1 MTKISINKT
10 SLQISSRDTLAAGN
24 VNSLSVGFRFLDG
37 WDRLAKTA
45 IFKNGSNSVSVLLD
59 SDICPIPWE
68 VLQEAGELYVSL
80 RGTTS
85 GGELVLCT
93 ENALIGNVKPSL
105 AAAIVAEQREATP
118 DVIDTLVDDVEQ
130 LKNNSGSGT
139 GGSNGKSAYELAVE
153 NGYEGTVTE
162 WLASLKG
169 EDGINGTD
177 GANGINGHD
186 GADGE
191 NGYTPVRDVD
201 YWTDADK
208 EYIVNE
214 VLSNFVDVSE
224 VGA

>member
-10 SLQISSRDTLAAGN
+10 SLQISCRDTLAAGN
-24 VNSLSVGFRFLDG
+24 VNSLSVSFRFLGG
-37 WDRLAKTA
+37 WDDLAKTA
-45 IFKNGSNSVSVLLD
+45 IFKNGSNSVSVLLN
-59 SDICPIPWE
+59 SNSCPIPWE

-80 RGTTS
+80 RGTAS

-93 ENALIGNVKPSL
+93 ENALIETVKPSL
-105 AAAIVAEQREATP
+105 AAAIAAEHREATP
-118 DVIDTLVDDVEQ
+118 DVIDTLVCDVEQ
-130 LKNNSGSGT
+130 LKNGGSG
-139 GGSNGKSAYELAVE
+139 GRGADGKSAYEIAVD
-153 NGYEGTVTE
+153 NGYKGTVTE

-169 EDGINGTD
+169 EDGVNGTD
-177 GANGINGHD
+177 GADGVNGHD
-186 GADGE
+186 GTDGE

-208 EYIVNE
+208 ESIINE